1 MPDSIKQSCVRIF
14 RDAISEAH
22 PINIEAWGAER
33 LLAEPFETINVDS
46 MTLLDFVMQVEDTYA
61 IELDETA
68 VSECR
73 TLGEFAEIV
82 AAAKDGKATAGA

>member
-1 MPDSIKQSCVRIF
+1 
-14 RDAISEAH
+14 
-22 PINIEAWGAER
+22 
-33 LLAEPFETINVDS
+33 